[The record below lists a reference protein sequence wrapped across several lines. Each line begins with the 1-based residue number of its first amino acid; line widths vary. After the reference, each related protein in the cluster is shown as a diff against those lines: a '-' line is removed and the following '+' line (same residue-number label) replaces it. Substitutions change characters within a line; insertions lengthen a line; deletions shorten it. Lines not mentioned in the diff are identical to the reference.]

1 MSGAI
6 EKLEAAAAATRERQ
20 PFDLRLYIAGQ
31 TPRSI
36 AAFANLKRLCEE
48 HLAGCY
54 RIEIVDLLDSPH
66 SARDDQIVAVPTLV
80 RNAPPPMRKIIGD
93 LSDTE
98 RVLAV
103 MQFVER
109 A

>member
-1 MSGAI
+1 MSGTI
-6 EKLEAAAAATRERQ
+6 EKLEQAQERESQ
-20 PFDLRLYIAGQ
+20 HFDLRLYIAGQ

-48 HLAGCY
+48 HLAGRY
-54 RIEIVDLLDSPH
+54 RIEVVDLIESPQQ
-66 SARDDQIVAVPTLV
+66 ARNDGIVALPTLV
-80 RNAPPPMRKIIGD
+80 RNAPPPARKLIGD

-103 MQFVER
+103 MQFVEVK
-109 A
+109 

>member
-1 MSGAI
+1 MSGTI
-6 EKLEAAAAATRERQ
+6 EKLEAAQERESAQ
-20 PFDLRLYIAGQ
+20 FDLRLYIAGQ

-48 HLAGCY
+48 HLAGRY
-54 RIEIVDLLDSPH
+54 RIEVVDLIESPQN
-66 SARDDQIVAVPTLV
+66 ARKDEIVALPTLV
-80 RNAPPPMRKIIGD
+80 RNAPPPSRKLIGD

-103 MQFVER
+103 MQFVEVK
-109 A
+109 

>member
-1 MSGAI
+1 MSGTI
-6 EKLEAAAAATRERQ
+6 EKLEAARDEEGQR
-20 PFDLRLYIAGQ
+20 FDLRLYIAGQ

-48 HLAGCY
+48 HLAGRY
-54 RIEIVDLLDSPH
+54 RIEVVDLLETPQH
-66 SARDDQIVAVPTLV
+66 ARQDEIVALPTLV
-80 RNAPPPMRKIIGD
+80 RNAPPPSRKLIGD

-103 MQFVER
+103 MQFVEVK
-109 A
+109 